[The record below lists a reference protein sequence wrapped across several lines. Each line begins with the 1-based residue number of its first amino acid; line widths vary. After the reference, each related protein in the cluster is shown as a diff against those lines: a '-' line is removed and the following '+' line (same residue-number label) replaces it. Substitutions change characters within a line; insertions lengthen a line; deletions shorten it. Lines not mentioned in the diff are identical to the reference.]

1 MIIENAMVLAAGLGS
16 RLRPL
21 TDLTP
26 KPLVPVG
33 GRPMLD
39 YVLDLLVECGVKRL
53 AINVHH
59 HADQMEAYLAAR
71 SDLDILISDERQQL
85 MNNGGGLVKGLALLP
100 PGPVLVMNAD
110 LFWVNEPAG
119 EASNLARL
127 VNAFDPAEMDML
139 MLCAPMDRTIGHN
152 GTRDFHKDADG
163 RLMRYREGDAHP
175 VVYAGAFAVDTAF
188 FADAPDGAFNL
199 NLCFDKAIARSNL
212 HGIDLHGDWITVG
225 SPEGLEDAETFLK
238 TSSPTGGA

>member
-152 GTRDFHKDADG
+152 GTRDFHKDAEG
-163 RLMRYREGDAHP
+163 RLTRYREGDTHP

>member
-1 MIIENAMVLAAGLGS
+1 MIIENAMVLAAGLGT

-53 AINVHH
+53 SINVHH
-59 HADQMEAYLAAR
+59 HAEQMEAYLASR
-71 SDLDILISDERQQL
+71 SDLDILISDERHRL
-85 MNNGGGLVKGLALLP
+85 MNNGGGLVKGLTLLP

-119 EASNLARL
+119 EASNLTRL
-127 VNAFDPAEMDML
+127 IKAFDPTVMDML

-152 GTRDFHKDADG
+152 GTRDFHMDPAG
-163 RLMRYREGDAHP
+163 RLTRYREGDAHP

-188 FADAPDGAFNL
+188 FADAPEGAFNL
-199 NLCFDKAIARSNL
+199 NLSFDKAIGRNRL
-212 HGIDLHGDWITVG
+212 YGIGLRGDWITVG
-225 SPEGLEDAETFLK
+225 SPEGLEEAETFLEN
-238 TSSPTGGA
+238 SSPTGGA

>member
-1 MIIENAMVLAAGLGS
+1 MIIENAMVLAAGLGT

-53 AINVHH
+53 AINIHH
-59 HADQMEAYLAAR
+59 HAEQMEAYLASR
-71 SDLDILISDERQQL
+71 GDLDILISDERHRL
-85 MNNGGGLVKGLALLP
+85 MNNGGGLVEGLKLLP

-119 EASNLARL
+119 EASNLTRL
-127 VNAFDPAEMDML
+127 VNAFDPNAMDML

-152 GTRDFHKDADG
+152 GTRDFHMDPDG
-163 RLMRYREGDAHP
+163 HLTRYREGDAHA
-175 VVYAGAFAVDTAF
+175 VVYAGAFAVDTSF
-188 FADAPDGAFNL
+188 FDDAPEGAFNL
-199 NLCFDKAIARSNL
+199 NLSFDKAIGRNRL
-212 HGIDLHGDWITVG
+212 YGIDLHGDWITVG
-225 SPEGLEDAETFLK
+225 SPEGLADAEAFLK
-238 TSSPTGGA
+238 ASSAPGGA